1 MKQIA
6 IWGAGNNGKEFY
18 EYVNKT
24 VTQVLCFVDNNGLL
38 WDSTLNNV
46 PIISPNKLLDMPEI
60 IVVVCTVFEDEVLD
74 QCKRMGL
81 KNVLSGKLSVE
92 NYGIISE
99 YLRPEVMP
107 RIIKNMLEPIRGQ
120 VHENY
125 WRNIFVDTVKG
136 YDWYNVTS
144 ISLGRWAIGYSYAYV
159 LSRTLNSL
167 KPSKILECG
176 LGQSTKIINS
186 YVKYYPGSWADI
198 VEQDYDWLSFFTN
211 ENMINDR
218 VKIHHRDIKQIN
230 QNGKSCYVYNDFGS
244 VVSGN
249 KYTVI
254 SIDGPWGSKEI
265 SRIDVIDYIPELLDE
280 SFAILLDDY
289 HKPGEQAMVRMLS
302 EKLNSCGILHSIKS
316 YGGEKA
322 MAIIVSENNR
332 FLTTL

>member
-1 MKQIA
+1 
-6 IWGAGNNGKEFY
+6 
-18 EYVNKT
+18 
-24 VTQVLCFVDNNGLL
+24 
-38 WDSTLNNV
+38 
-46 PIISPNKLLDMPEI
+46 
-60 IVVVCTVFEDEVLD
+60 
-74 QCKRMGL
+74 
-81 KNVLSGKLSVE
+81 
-92 NYGIISE
+92 
-99 YLRPEVMP
+99 
-107 RIIKNMLEPIRGQ
+107 MLFR
-120 VHENY
+120 
-125 WRNIFVDTVKG
+125 
-136 YDWYNVTS
+136 
-144 ISLGRWAIGYSYAYV
+144 
-159 LSRTLNSL
+159 
-167 KPSKILECG
+167 
-176 LGQSTKIINS
+176 
-186 YVKYYPGSWADI
+186 SWADI

-332 FLTTL
+332 FLCSLFNLIPNELEPFDHDTFINSGTKFLVGVTNCDTGLPEFYNIKDFNEDGYESLKASISLPLVAKVVEFDNKKLMDGGIAAPIPIQKAIEDAIPRRF